1 MRRGF
6 LVLLLFSLAAVA
18 LVASGCG
25 EDDDS
30 AETTAETAAAVS
42 KAEFTDQA
50 NAICAK
56 ANQEITKTSEQFAK
70 ENLSEEERPTT
81 AQISEL
87 AKLALPT
94 INRQLEELRALD
106 APVGDEQEVDAIFSA
121 AEEALAKG
129 EQEPVAIYGANGGAF
144 EKANRLATNYGL
156 DKCGE

>member
-1 MRRGF
+1 MAV
-6 LVLLLFSLAAVA
+6 VLA
-18 LVASGCG
+18 ASGCG
-25 EDDDS
+25 EDDG
-30 AETTAETAAAVS
+30 AAETAAALS
-42 KAEFTDQA
+42 KAEFTEQA

-94 INRQLEELRALD
+94 INRQLEELRALG
-106 APVGDEQEVDAIFSA
+106 APAGDEQEVDAIFAA
-121 AEEALAKG
+121 AEEALAEG
-129 EQEPVAIYGANGGAF
+129 EQEPIAIYGANGGAF
-144 EKANRLATNYGL
+144 EKANQLATAYGL